1 MTTKSI
7 YFESLQGDV
16 RKRYHEK
23 TSLINGDPY
32 MMAKREVSKDREW
45 QDITCAYVMFQLKK
59 YHGIN
64 PKSAQS
70 MATILQLVLTSCTIS
85 QLSPIWSLYYREEFL
100 QSPATIPTKLR

>member
-32 MMAKREVSKDREW
+32 MMAKREVSKDRVARYNMCICNVPIEEIPW
-45 QDITCAYVMFQLKK
+45 QQSQICSVYGNYIAISFHQLQ
-59 YHGIN
+59 N
-64 PKSAQS
+64 
-70 MATILQLVLTSCTIS
+70 
-85 QLSPIWSLYYREEFL
+85 
-100 QSPATIPTKLR
+100 